1 MNLFKNFKKEIN
13 KCLREHENIN
23 SSKINK
29 SKSRHERI
37 YKRNT
42 ITKRMQ
48 TEIKM
53 EVETHDVTKTA
64 EVSFSNRLKDMAERT
79 EGLKNKVGKHKYLG
93 QRKY

>member
-1 MNLFKNFKKEIN
+1 
-13 KCLREHENIN
+13 
-23 SSKINK
+23 
-29 SKSRHERI
+29 
-37 YKRNT
+37 
-42 ITKRMQ
+42 MQ